1 MQKIVPFLWFDGKA
15 EEAMNFY
22 TSIFK
27 NSKIGRI
34 TRYGEEGPG
43 PKGAVMSVTFQ
54 LEGQNFY
61 ALNGGPE
68 FTFTPAV
75 SFFVNCDTSE
85 EIDGLWEK
93 LSESGAVLM
102 PLNKYPFSEK
112 FGWVADQFGIS
123 WQLNLGGAVQKINPF
138 LMFVGE
144 QHGKAEEAINFYIS
158 IFDNSSIISIERYGS
173 GEEEPEGTVKR
184 AKFVLS
190 GQEFMAIDSNRPHHF
205 TFTPAISFFVNC
217 RTQEEVDE
225 LWNKLLEGGKSQG
238 PGWIKDKYGLSW
250 QVVPEILD
258 KLLNSP
264 DPEKSQRVMEAML
277 QMDKLNIEKLKS
289 AYESQ

>member
-34 TRYGEEGPG
+34 TRYGEAGSG
-43 PKGAVMSVTFQ
+43 PKGTVMSVTFQ
-54 LEGQNFY
+54 LGGQEFY

-75 SFFVNCDTSE
+75 SFFVNCDTME
-85 EIDGLWEK
+85 EIDKLWEN
-93 LSESGAVLM
+93 LSEGGTVLM
-102 PLNKYPFSEK
+102 PLSKYPFSEK
-112 FGWVADQFGIS
+112 FGWIMDQFGVS
-123 WQLNLGGAVQKINPF
+123 WQLNLAGAMQKINLF

-144 QHGKAEEAINFYIS
+144 QQGKAEDAINFYTS
-158 IFDNSSIISIERYGS
+158 IFDNSSIVSIERYGI
-173 GEEEPEGTVKR
+173 GEEELEGTVKR

-190 GQEFMAIDSNRPHHF
+190 GQEFMAIESGGPHHF
-205 TFTPAISFFVNC
+205 TFTPVISFFVNC
-217 RTQEEVDE
+217 ETQEEIDE
-225 LWNKLLEGGKSQG
+225 LWKKLLDSGESHG

-250 QVVPEILD
+250 QIVPTVLD
-258 KLLNSP
+258 ELLNDP
-264 DPEKSQRVMEAML
+264 DPEKSQRVMRSML
-277 QMDKLNIEKLKS
+277 QMEKLDIEKLKD
-289 AYESQ
+289 AYEG

>member
-1 MQKIVPFLWFDGKA
+1 MQKIVPFLWFDGSS

-27 NSKIGRI
+27 NSKMGRVN
-34 TRYGEEGPG
+34 RYGEAGPG
-43 PKGAVMSVTFQ
+43 PKGTVMSVTFQ
-54 LEGQNFY
+54 LEGQDFY

-93 LSESGAVLM
+93 LSESGTVLM

-112 FGWVADQFGIS
+112 FGWVMDKFGIS
-123 WQLNLGGAVQKINPF
+123 WQLNMEGAIQKINPF
-138 LMFVGE
+138 LMFVGK
-144 QHGKAEEAINFYIS
+144 QHGKAEGAMNFYTS
-158 IFDNSSIISIERYGS
+158 IFDNSSIASIEHYEK
-173 GEEEPEGTVKR
+173 GEEGPEGTVKR

-190 GQEFMAIDSNRPHHF
+190 GQEFMAIDSKGPHSF
-205 TFTPAISFFVNC
+205 TFTPALSFFVNC
-217 RTQEEVDE
+217 KDQGEVDE

-250 QVVPEILD
+250 QVVPTVLD
-258 KLLNSP
+258 ELLNDT

-277 QMDKLNIEKLKS
+277 QMEKLNIEKLKE
-289 AYESQ
+289 AYNGK